1 MHVKFFHLCLLL
13 AALAIVS
20 RVVAGAEL
28 VSDDLY
34 ALNRLTYG
42 ANDSSAEAYAS
53 AGRAG
58 FWAQQLHSAG
68 DSALPPQARAAVDA
82 LMISRMSVR
91 DVVWAYEEEARSLKD
106 VADDEM
112 RKAQHK
118 ALNERY
124 RFVVEEA
131 QRRHIIR
138 ALYSSNQLEEQLIWF
153 WFNHF
158 NVFQGKDKVR
168 LLVADYEERAIRPHV
183 FGRFRDLLLA
193 TIMHPAMLLY
203 LDNAQNAVG
212 RVNENYARELL
223 ELHTLGVD
231 GGYTQQDVQEL
242 ARILTG
248 VGVNLDSKQLKL
260 PPRLRSYLV
269 AQGMFVF
276 NPQRHDFGEKTFLH
290 HRITGRGFDEVAE
303 VADILCTQ
311 PATARF
317 ISGKLAVYFM
327 GDDPPANVVQRMQDA
342 FLASGGN
349 IAHTLRSMFD
359 SSEFWSGAYLGRKFK
374 DPVQYV
380 LSALRW
386 AYDGRVITNYKPV
399 QHWLHA
405 LGEPLYGHQT
415 PDGYGLRQ
423 KDWASAEQ
431 MTRRFEIARQISNA
445 SARLFRDP
453 EVDGPPLIEGGEDS
467 ELESDIRHSRIFAR
481 LQPPLGDKTAQALAR
496 AKDAREWTALFLS
509 APEFMYR

>member
-1 MHVKFFHLCLLL
+1 LKIDCLRAVVTVLVL
-13 AALAIVS
+13 APCC
-20 RVVAGAEL
+20 AGASEL
-28 VSDDLY
+28 GRDDLY

-42 ANDSSAEAYAS
+42 VNDSSAEDYVR
-53 AGRAG
+53 AGRSG
-58 FWAQQLHSAG
+58 FWAQQLQFIG
-68 DSALPPQARAAVDA
+68 DSSLPQQARAAVDG
-82 LMISRMSVR
+82 LMISRISAR
-91 DVVWAYEEEARSLKD
+91 DVMWAYEEEARTLKQMPEG
-106 VADDEM
+106 EM

-118 ALNERY
+118 ALDERY
-124 RFVVEEA
+124 HFVVEEA

-138 ALYSSNQLEEQLIWF
+138 ALYSRNQLAEQLTWF

-158 NVFQGKDKVR
+158 NVFRGKDKVG

-183 FGRFRDLLLA
+183 LGRFRDLLLA

-212 RVNENYARELL
+212 HINENYARELL

-231 GGYTQQDVQEL
+231 AGYTQQDVQEL

-248 VGVNLDSKQLKL
+248 VGVNLEAKPIKL
-260 PPRLRSYLV
+260 PARLRGYQI

-276 NPQRHDFGEKTFLH
+276 NPQRHDFGEKIFLH

-303 VADILCTQ
+303 VADILCAQ
-311 PATARF
+311 PATAHF
-317 ISGKLAVYFM
+317 VSGKLAVYFM

-349 IAHTLRSMFD
+349 IAYTLRSMFT
-359 SSEFWSGAYLGRKFK
+359 SSEFWSEGYLGRKFK

-399 QHWLHA
+399 QNWLHA

-415 PDGYGLRQ
+415 PDGYGLKQ
-423 KDWASAEQ
+423 KDWASSDQ
-431 MTRRFEIARQISNA
+431 MTKRFEIARQISHA
-445 SARLFRDP
+445 GPRLF
-453 EVDGPPLIEGGEDS
+453 GPADADSSSITLGREDADS
-467 ELESDIRHSRIFAR
+467 YPGIAQSRTFVGMEA
-481 LQPPLGDKTAQALAR
+481 LLGDRTTQALAQAR
-496 AKDAREWTALFLS
+496 DAREWTALFLS